1 MSIFPI
7 SSWHELVLYWRC
19 DLQRYGMGQSAKA
32 WLRAWYIT
40 GFRYCFFMR
49 ACRYFSTKRLYMPL
63 YAVARIALRH
73 YSIKYGYQIPWQ
85 ADVGPGLYV
94 GHYGPIIVNPNSV
107 IGANCNITV
116 GVVLGLARFPSDK
129 VGYPRVGH
137 RVWMGNSSKILGG
150 IWVADGAFTAP
161 WAVVTRDV
169 APNAIVGGVPAKTL
183 SFKGSWP
190 YMGNFLSLSLPYMQR
205 PVITNQGQMLSAF
218 RRGRQ

>member
-1 MSIFPI
+1 MVYHGVQVLLFHACLPIFQHQAPI
-7 SSWHELVLYWRC
+7 Y
-19 DLQRYGMGQSAKA
+19 A
-32 WLRAWYIT
+32 
-40 GFRYCFFMR
+40 
-49 ACRYFSTKRLYMPL
+49 L

-85 ADVGPGLYV
+85 ADVGQGLYV

-161 WAVVTRDV
+161 GAVVTRDV